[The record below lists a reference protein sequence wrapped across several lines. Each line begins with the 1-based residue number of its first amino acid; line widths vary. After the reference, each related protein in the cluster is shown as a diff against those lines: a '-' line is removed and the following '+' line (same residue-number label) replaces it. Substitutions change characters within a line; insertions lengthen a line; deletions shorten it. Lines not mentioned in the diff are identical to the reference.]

1 MTRHQFSLLLFVIS
15 ANLFVVAQSSQPSDI
30 VVSARARAIQESAI
44 VVDTHADTPQRF
56 LDDDFDIGSS
66 DPGDIGHLSLDK
78 ARRGRLGAEFFS
90 IWVDPETNQG
100 HFAQHTFDL
109 IDSVYEQAARHP
121 DRMMMAFSVADIER
135 AHREH
140 KLAAL
145 MGIEGGHSIEND
157 MHLLRDYY
165 RLGVRYMTLSWSNT
179 NEWADS
185 SGDINDV
192 KVQHHNGLT
201 DFGRQV
207 VREMNRLGMMVDVS
221 HVADKTFWDTIANTK
236 APVIASHSSARALT
250 DAPRNMTD
258 DMLRA
263 VAKNGG
269 VVQVNFFSGFVDED
283 YWKAVQA
290 QRKDE
295 QAAMQKYI
303 DELKAEGKPARYIDV
318 DLMEREWMAKIPRP
332 PLKSLIDHID
342 HIAKVAGVDHVGLGS
357 DFDGVSGAMPQGID
371 SAADLPK
378 ITQALLDRGYSEK
391 DIKKILGGNLLRVF
405 GEVER
410 VSREMQAGGRASV
423 DSGIYRK
430 EFGAAE

>member
-1 MTRHQFSLLLFVIS
+1 MTHFRFFLLSCLLLAASSAVSQSANPSDTPIS
-15 ANLFVVAQSSQPSDI
+15 AK
-30 VVSARARAIQESAI
+30 ARAIHDSALVI
-44 VVDTHADTPQRF
+44 DTHADTPQRF
-56 LDDDFDIGSS
+56 LDEKFDLGST
-66 DPGDIGHLSLDK
+66 DPNDVGHISLDK
-78 ARRGRLGAEFFS
+78 AKRGNLGAEFFS

-121 DRMMMAFSVADIER
+121 DRMMMAFSTTDIER
-135 AHREH
+135 AHKEH

-185 SGDINDV
+185 SGDINDS

-201 DFGRQV
+201 DFGKQV
-207 VREMNRLGMMVDVS
+207 VLEMNRMGMMVDIS
-221 HVADKTFWDTIANTK
+221 HVADKTFWDAIATTK

-250 DAPRNMTD
+250 NAPRNMTD

-269 VVQVNFFSGFVDED
+269 VVQVNFFSGFLDED
-283 YWKAVQA
+283 YRKASAA
-290 QRKDE
+290 QSKD
-295 QAAMQKYI
+295 QAAAIQKYI
-303 DELKAEGKPARYIDV
+303 DSLRAEGKPVNYIEVNRLD
-318 DLMEREWMAKIPRP
+318 REWMAKIPRP
-332 PLKSLIDHID
+332 PFKDLIDHID
-342 HIAKVAGVDHVGLGS
+342 HIAKVAGIDHVGLGS
-357 DFDGVSGAMPQGID
+357 DFDGVSGATPQGMD

-378 ITQALLDRGYSEK
+378 ITQALLDRGYTAD
-391 DIKKILGGNLLRVF
+391 DIKKILGGNILRVF
-405 GEVER
+405 RQVET
-410 VSREMQAGGRASV
+410 VSREMQSH
-423 DSGIYRK
+423 SH
-430 EFGAAE
+430 